1 MPLVAL
7 LVVPDIPR
15 WVSQQIGGMANMNCY
30 QNFTDHSWMYWYQQK
45 AADQPLRLIG
55 TLIKGSSSTLEEGFD
70 NNKFVIQT
78 EQEKHFSLQ
87 IGELNPEDATM
98 YFCASRDHSAEKLQE
113 LPTKNRPELHF
124 GNGTRLTV
132 LESSKPP
139 KVTVFSPSACELQK
153 HQKAT
158 IVCLVTDFY
167 PDHVSVTW
175 TVNGEVRTEGV
186 RTEDSRK
193 EGTKTFSLISRL
205 RISSNEWQNSGNW
218 FQCSVE
224 FYNEKESSFYN
235 ASTTG
240 VGK

>member
-1 MPLVAL
+1 MYTTAADPGITCQAAL
-7 LVVPDIPR
+7 LVLSHGQQKVLLSQIPR

-113 LPTKNRPELHF
+113 LPTKNRPEVCTGIRRLKTD
-124 GNGTRLTV
+124 GISKEQPSRGRLTCG
-132 LESSKPP
+132 ENRDSQFTYQKRRHTPGRRAMG
-139 KVTVFSPSACELQK
+139 SPQ
-153 HQKAT
+153 
-158 IVCLVTDFY
+158 
-167 PDHVSVTW
+167 P
-175 TVNGEVRTEGV
+175 
-186 RTEDSRK
+186 
-193 EGTKTFSLISRL
+193 FSLL
-205 RISSNEWQNSGNW
+205 P
-218 FQCSVE
+218 FQTHCQP
-224 FYNEKESSFYN
+224 
-235 ASTTG
+235 
-240 VGK
+240 